1 MLKKMLTLLLIAAFC
16 VTMLPP
22 PALAA
27 QLEQTPLEKIG
38 AVEKILYGSEQEGSL
53 VERTNKLEKD
63 LFGLP
68 GKEALMS
75 KVERIYVYVRDSSAG
90 APSLI
95 FKMGA
100 LEWSLTQAVAKGPLK
115 PRLDT
120 LERTVSG
127 VMGTGSIDSRVSRLM
142 TITFANARLQT
153 GLVTLPKDSL
163 VKIKLVTPL
172 DSKRNKTG
180 DAVEF
185 EVAEDLYVG
194 GMMVLPKGAPG
205 IGKLT
210 KVEQAQN
217 FGRDAK
223 LEVNFEKV
231 TALDLTL
238 VPTVLGEKAKKETE
252 STATAAGAGFAGMI
266 LLGPIGVVGA
276 AFVHGKNITVP
287 AGTTLF
293 IQTQADAEL
302 TGLIAK

>member
-1 MLKKMLTLLLIAAFC
+1 MLKKMLTLFLIAAFC
-16 VTMLPP
+16 VTMLPT

-38 AVEKILYGSEQEGSL
+38 AVEKILYGTEQEGSL
-53 VERTNKLEKD
+53 VERTGKLERE

-75 KVERIYVYVRDSSAG
+75 KVDRIYSYVRDSSAST
-90 APSLI
+90 PSLI
-95 FKMGA
+95 FKLGA
-100 LEWSLTQAVAKGPLK
+100 LEWSLTQAVGKGPLK

-142 TITFANARLQT
+142 TITFSNARLQT
-153 GLVTLPKDSL
+153 GLVTLPKDTL
-163 VKIKLVTPL
+163 VKIKLVTAL

-185 EVAEDLYVG
+185 EVAEDLYAG

-231 TALDLTL
+231 TALDLTI
-238 VPTVLGEKAKKETE
+238 VPTLLGEKAKKETE
-252 STATAAGAGFAGMI
+252 SVATAAGAGFAGMI

-293 IQTQADAEL
+293 IQTQADMEL

>member
-1 MLKKMLTLLLIAAFC
+1 MLKKMLTLFLIAAFC

-22 PALAA
+22 PVLAA

-53 VERTNKLEKD
+53 IERTTKLEKE
-63 LFGLP
+63 LYGLP
-68 GKEALMS
+68 GREALMA
-75 KVERIYVYVRDSSAG
+75 KVDRIYAYVRDSSSG
-90 APSLI
+90 SPSLI
-95 FKMGA
+95 FKLGA
-100 LEWSLTQAVAKGPLK
+100 LEWSLTQSVGKGPLK
-115 PRLDT
+115 PRLES

-127 VMGTGSIDSRVSRLM
+127 VIGTGSIDARVSRLM
-142 TITFANARLQT
+142 TITFSNARLQT
-153 GLVTLPKDSL
+153 GTVTLPKDTL
-163 VKIKLVTPL
+163 VKIKLITPL
-172 DSKRNKTG
+172 DSKKNKTG
-180 DAVEF
+180 DSVEF
-185 EVAEDLYVG
+185 EVAEDLYAA
-194 GMMVLPKGAPG
+194 GMMVLPKGAAG
-205 IGKLT
+205 AGKLT

-231 TALDLTL
+231 TALDLTI
-238 VPTVLGEKAKKETE
+238 VPTLLGEKAKKETE
-252 STATAAGAGFAGMI
+252 SVATAAGAGFAGMI

-293 IQTQADAEL
+293 IQTQADMEL

>member
-1 MLKKMLTLLLIAAFC
+1 MLKKMLTLFLVAAFC

-38 AVEKILYGSEQEGSL
+38 AVEKILYGAEQEGSL
-53 VERTNKLEKD
+53 VERTNKLERE

-90 APSLI
+90 TPSLI

-100 LEWSLTQAVAKGPLK
+100 LEWSLTQSVGKGPLK
-115 PRLDT
+115 SRLDT

-142 TITFANARLQT
+142 TITFSNARLQT
-153 GLVTLPKDSL
+153 GTVTLPKDSL

-180 DAVEF
+180 DVVEF
-185 EVAEDLYVG
+185 EVAEDLYAG

-238 VPTVLGEKAKKETE
+238 VPTILGEKAKKETE

>member
-1 MLKKMLTLLLIAAFC
+1 M
-16 VTMLPP
+16 
-22 PALAA
+22 
-27 QLEQTPLEKIG
+27 
-38 AVEKILYGSEQEGSL
+38 
-53 VERTNKLEKD
+53 
-63 LFGLP
+63 
-68 GKEALMS
+68 
-75 KVERIYVYVRDSSAG
+75 
-90 APSLI
+90 
-95 FKMGA
+95 
-100 LEWSLTQAVAKGPLK
+100 
-115 PRLDT
+115 
-120 LERTVSG
+120 
-127 VMGTGSIDSRVSRLM
+127 
-142 TITFANARLQT
+142 
-153 GLVTLPKDSL
+153 PKDTL

-185 EVAEDLYVG
+185 EVAEDLYAG

-205 IGKLT
+205 NGKLT

>member
-1 MLKKMLTLLLIAAFC
+1 MLKKMLTLFLIAAFC
-16 VTMLPP
+16 VTMLPA

-75 KVERIYVYVRDSSAG
+75 KVERIYVYVRDSSAST
-90 APSLI
+90 PSLI

-100 LEWSLTQAVAKGPLK
+100 LEWSLTQSVGKGPLK
-115 PRLDT
+115 SRLDT

-142 TITFANARLQT
+142 TITFSNARLQT
-153 GLVTLPKDSL
+153 GMVTLPKDSL

-172 DSKRNKTG
+172 DSKKNKTG

-185 EVAEDLYVG
+185 EVAEDLYAG

>member
-1 MLKKMLTLLLIAAFC
+1 MLKKMLTLFLIAAFC
-16 VTMLPP
+16 VTMSPP

-53 VERTNKLEKD
+53 VERTTKLERD
-63 LFGLP
+63 LYGLP
-68 GKEALMS
+68 GKEALMA
-75 KVERIYVYVRDSSAG
+75 KVDRIYTYVRDSSASNP
-90 APSLI
+90 ALI
-95 FKMGA
+95 FKLGA
-100 LEWSLTQAVAKGPLK
+100 LEWSLTQAVGKGPLK
-115 PRLDT
+115 PRLES

-127 VMGTGSIDSRVSRLM
+127 VMGIGAIDSRIARLM
-142 TITFANARLQT
+142 AITFSNSRLQT
-153 GLVTLPKDSL
+153 GLATLPKDSL
-163 VKIKLVTPL
+163 IKIKLVTPL
-172 DSKRNKTG
+172 DSKKNRTG
-180 DAVEF
+180 DIVDF
-185 EVAEDLYVG
+185 EVAEDLYAG
-194 GMMVLPKGAPG
+194 GMLVLPKGAPG

-293 IQTQADAEL
+293 IQTQADLDL

>member
-1 MLKKMLTLLLIAAFC
+1 MLKKMLTLFLIAAFC
-16 VTMLPP
+16 VTMLPTL
-22 PALAA
+22 ALAA

-38 AVEKILYGSEQEGSL
+38 AVETILYGSEQEGSL
-53 VERTNKLEKD
+53 IERTNKLEKE

-75 KVERIYVYVRDSSAG
+75 KVERIYVYVRDSSTST
-90 APSLI
+90 PSLI

-115 PRLDT
+115 PRLES

-127 VMGTGSIDSRVSRLM
+127 VVGTGSIDSRISRLM
-142 TITFANARLQT
+142 TITFANASLKT
-153 GLVTLPKDSL
+153 GLVTLPKDTL
-163 VKIKLVTPL
+163 VKIKLITPL
-172 DSKRNKTG
+172 DSKKNKTG
-180 DAVEF
+180 DSVEF
-185 EVAEDLYVG
+185 DVAEDLYAG
-194 GMMVLPKGAPG
+194 GMMVLPKGALG
-205 IGKLT
+205 VGKLA

-231 TALDLTL
+231 TALDLTI
-238 VPTVLGEKAKKETE
+238 VPTILGEKAKKETE
-252 STATAAGAGFAGMI
+252 SVAAAAGAGFAGMI

-293 IQTQADAEL
+293 IQTQTDTEL

>member
-1 MLKKMLTLLLIAAFC
+1 MLKKMVTFFIIAAFC

-22 PALAA
+22 PVLAA

-53 VERTNKLEKD
+53 IERTNKLEKE

-75 KVERIYVYVRDSSAG
+75 KVDRIYTYARDSSAST
-90 APSLI
+90 PSLI

-100 LEWSLTQAVAKGPLK
+100 LEWSLTQSVGKGPLK

-153 GLVTLPKDSL
+153 GIVTLPKDTL

-172 DSKRNKTG
+172 DSKRNKNG
-180 DAVEF
+180 DSVEF
-185 EVAEDLYVG
+185 EVAEDLYAG

-205 IGKLT
+205 AGKLT

-252 STATAAGAGFAGMI
+252 SVATAAGAGFAGMI

-293 IQTQADAEL
+293 IQTQADTEL

>member
-1 MLKKMLTLLLIAAFC
+1 MGRKLLTLFLIAAFC
-16 VTMLPP
+16 VTLLPT
-22 PALAA
+22 PALASR
-27 QLEQTPLEKIG
+27 LEQTPLEKIA

-53 VERTNKLEKD
+53 VERTNKLEKE

-75 KVERIYVYVRDSSAG
+75 KVERIYVYVRDTSAST
-90 APSLI
+90 PSLI

-115 PRLDT
+115 PRLES

-127 VMGTGSIDSRVSRLM
+127 VMGTGSIDSRISRLM
-142 TITFANARLQT
+142 TITFANASLKT
-153 GLVTLPKDSL
+153 GLVTLPKDTL

-172 DSKRNKTG
+172 DSKKNKTG

-185 EVAEDLYVG
+185 EVAEDLYAG
-194 GMMVLPKGAPG
+194 GMLVLPKGAPG
-205 IGKLT
+205 AGKLT

-223 LEVNFEKV
+223 MEVNFEKV

-238 VPTVLGEKAKKETE
+238 VSTILGEKAKKETE

-293 IQTQADAEL
+293 IQTQADTEL

>member
-1 MLKKMLTLLLIAAFC
+1 MLKKMLTLFLVAAFC

-38 AVEKILYGSEQEGSL
+38 AVEKILYGAEQEGSL

-75 KVERIYVYVRDSSAG
+75 KVERIYVYVRDSSAST
-90 APSLI
+90 PSLI

-100 LEWSLTQAVAKGPLK
+100 LEWSLTQSVGKGPLK
-115 PRLDT
+115 SRLDT

-142 TITFANARLQT
+142 TITFSNARLQT
-153 GLVTLPKDSL
+153 GMVTLPKDSL

-172 DSKRNKTG
+172 DSKKNKTG

-185 EVAEDLYVG
+185 EVAEDLYAG

>member
-1 MLKKMLTLLLIAAFC
+1 MLKKMLTLFLVAAFC

-53 VERTNKLEKD
+53 VERTSKLERD

-75 KVERIYVYVRDSSAG
+75 KVERIYGYVRDSSAST
-90 APSLI
+90 PSLI

-100 LEWSLTQAVAKGPLK
+100 LEWSLTQSVGKGPLK
-115 PRLDT
+115 QRLDT

-142 TITFANARLQT
+142 TITFANSSLKT

-185 EVAEDLYVG
+185 EVAEDLYAG

-231 TALDLTL
+231 TSLDLTL

>member
-1 MLKKMLTLLLIAAFC
+1 MPPAAAH
-16 VTMLPP
+16 VERGQGHAEVAAQPQAGPLARDQRRLPP
-22 PALAA
+22 RDQIAELDVN
-27 QLEQTPLEKIG
+27 PL
-38 AVEKILYGSEQEGSL
+38 
-53 VERTNKLEKD
+53 
-63 LFGLP
+63 
-68 GKEALMS
+68 
-75 KVERIYVYVRDSSAG
+75 
-90 APSLI
+90 
-95 FKMGA
+95 
-100 LEWSLTQAVAKGPLK
+100 
-115 PRLDT
+115 
-120 LERTVSG
+120 
-127 VMGTGSIDSRVSRLM
+127 
-142 TITFANARLQT
+142 
-153 GLVTLPKDSL
+153 
-163 VKIKLVTPL
+163 
-172 DSKRNKTG
+172 
-180 DAVEF
+180 
-185 EVAEDLYVG
+185 
-194 GMMVLPKGAPG
+194 MVLPKGAPG

>member
-1 MLKKMLTLLLIAAFC
+1 MLKKMLTLFLVAAFC

-53 VERTNKLEKD
+53 VERTSKLERD

-75 KVERIYVYVRDSSAG
+75 KVERIYGYVRDSSAST
-90 APSLI
+90 PSLI

-100 LEWSLTQAVAKGPLK
+100 LEWSLTQSVGKGPLK
-115 PRLDT
+115 QRLDT

-153 GLVTLPKDSL
+153 GLATLPKDSL

-172 DSKRNKTG
+172 DSKKNKTG

-185 EVAEDLYVG
+185 EVAEDLYAG

>member
-1 MLKKMLTLLLIAAFC
+1 MLKKMLTLFLVAAFC

-38 AVEKILYGSEQEGSL
+38 AVEKILYGAEQEGSL
-53 VERTNKLEKD
+53 VERTNKLERE

-75 KVERIYVYVRDSSAG
+75 KVERIYVYVRDSSAST
-90 APSLI
+90 PSLI

-100 LEWSLTQAVAKGPLK
+100 LEWSLTQSVGKGPLK
-115 PRLDT
+115 SRLDT

-142 TITFANARLQT
+142 TITFANSSLKT
-153 GLVTLPKDSL
+153 GLATLPKDSL

-185 EVAEDLYVG
+185 EVAEDLYAG

-231 TALDLTL
+231 TSLDLTL

>member
-1 MLKKMLTLLLIAAFC
+1 MLKKMLTLFLVAAFC

-38 AVEKILYGSEQEGSL
+38 AVEKILYGAEQEGSL
-53 VERTNKLEKD
+53 VERTNKLERE

-68 GKEALMS
+68 GKEALMA
-75 KVERIYVYVRDSSAG
+75 KVERIYVYVRDSSAST
-90 APSLI
+90 PSLV

-100 LEWSLTQAVAKGPLK
+100 LEWSLTQSVGKGPLK
-115 PRLDT
+115 SRLDT

-142 TITFANARLQT
+142 TITFSNARLQT
-153 GLVTLPKDSL
+153 GMVTLPKDSL

-172 DSKRNKTG
+172 DSKKNKTG

-185 EVAEDLYVG
+185 EVAEDLYAG

-238 VPTVLGEKAKKETE
+238 VPTILGEKAKKETE

>member
-1 MLKKMLTLLLIAAFC
+1 MGRKLLTLFLIAAFC

-22 PALAA
+22 PVLAA

-38 AVEKILYGSEQEGSL
+38 AVEKILYGAEQEGSL
-53 VERTNKLEKD
+53 VERTNKLEKE
-63 LFGLP
+63 LFGLL

-75 KVERIYVYVRDSSAG
+75 KVERIYTYVRDSSASV
-90 APSLI
+90 PSLI

-100 LEWSLTQAVAKGPLK
+100 LEWSLTQSVGKGPLK

-142 TITFANARLQT
+142 MITFANASLKT
-153 GLVTLPKDSL
+153 GLVTIPKDTL
-163 VKIKLVTPL
+163 VKIRLITPL
-172 DSKRNKTG
+172 DSKKNKTG
-180 DAVEF
+180 DSVEF
-185 EVAEDLYVG
+185 EVAEDLYAG

-231 TALDLTL
+231 AALDLTL

-266 LLGPIGVVGA
+266 LLGPVGVVGA

>member
-1 MLKKMLTLLLIAAFC
+1 MLKKMLTLFLIAAFC

-22 PALAA
+22 PVLAA

-53 VERTNKLEKD
+53 IERTTKLEKE
-63 LFGLP
+63 LYGLP
-68 GKEALMS
+68 GREALMA
-75 KVERIYVYVRDSSAG
+75 KVDRIYAYVRDSSSG
-90 APSLI
+90 SPSLI
-95 FKMGA
+95 FKLGA
-100 LEWSLTQAVAKGPLK
+100 LEWSLTQSVGKGPLK
-115 PRLDT
+115 PRLES

-127 VMGTGSIDSRVSRLM
+127 VIGTGSIDARVSRLM
-142 TITFANARLQT
+142 KITFSNARLQT
-153 GLVTLPKDSL
+153 GTVTLPKDTL
-163 VKIKLVTPL
+163 VKIKLITPL
-172 DSKRNKTG
+172 DSKKNKTG
-180 DAVEF
+180 DSVEF
-185 EVAEDLYVG
+185 EVAEDLYAA
-194 GMMVLPKGAPG
+194 GMMVLPKGAAG
-205 IGKLT
+205 AGKLT

-231 TALDLTL
+231 TALDLTI
-238 VPTVLGEKAKKETE
+238 VPTLLGEKAKKETE

-293 IQTQADAEL
+293 IQTKADTEL
-302 TGLIAK
+302 TGLVAK

>member
-1 MLKKMLTLLLIAAFC
+1 MLKKMLTLFLVAAFC

-53 VERTNKLEKD
+53 VERTSKLERD

-75 KVERIYVYVRDSSAG
+75 KVERIYGYVRDSSAST
-90 APSLI
+90 PSLI

-100 LEWSLTQAVAKGPLK
+100 LEWSLTQSVGKGPLK
-115 PRLDT
+115 QRLDT

-153 GLVTLPKDSL
+153 GLATLPKDSL

-172 DSKRNKTG
+172 DSKKNKTG

-185 EVAEDLYVG
+185 EVAEDLYAG

-231 TALDLTL
+231 TSLDLTL

-293 IQTQADAEL
+293 IQTQADTEL